1 MIALA
6 LFAATA
12 GPARAGCTLSPFGSA
27 TVAAVRD
34 GRTLELADGREL
46 RLAAIE
52 ADPSGRATLQRL
64 AAGHAVRLMRLGPE
78 IDRYG
83 RLSAFAVAA
92 GRTETLQ
99 AELLKAGAARVSVR
113 VGDWNCAK
121 DLLKIEKAARAA
133 HNGLWARADSSPL
146 AASDWSKIRAKKGR
160 FVLVEGKVLSV
171 HQSGGTIYL
180 NFGRHWTRDFSTVIL
195 RRNKRLFADVGLAP
209 ERLQGRRIRVR
220 GWVELR
226 RGPVI
231 EAERPEQIE
240 FADGNESGQRNW
252 WLEH

>member
-1 MIALA
+1 MTYRHLTIALA
-6 LFAATA
+6 LLASTA
-12 GPARAGCTLSPFGSA
+12 VARADCRLSPVGSA
-27 TVAAVRD
+27 TVSAVRD
-34 GRTLELADGREL
+34 GRTLDLADGRQL

-52 ADPSGRATLQRL
+52 ADMSGRAALHRL
-64 AAGHAVRLMRLGPE
+64 AAGHALRLMRLGPE

-83 RLSAFAVAA
+83 RLYAFAVAA

-99 AELLKAGAARVSVR
+99 AELLRAGAARVSAR

-121 DLLKIEKAARAA
+121 TLLKMERAARES
-133 HNGLWARADSSPL
+133 HRGLWARAASSPL
-146 AASDWSKIRAKKGR
+146 SASDSPKIRAKRGH

-195 RRNKRLFADVGLAP
+195 RRNKRLFADVGIEP
-209 ERLQGRRIRVR
+209 ERLHGRRIRVR

-231 EAERPEQIE
+231 EADRPEQIE
-240 FADGNESGQRNW
+240 FVDDGSG
-252 WLEH
+252 